1 MAFRSILRAQ
11 KQNNAAVTVTFSAA
25 DCNEIVNL
33 RQLRQVPS
41 WSDACQGCFVALPKL
56 PPNARGFLQ
65 TLMIV
70 DIHKPDTS
78 TLVTTG
84 HFYFGWT
91 NSPARIANL
100 AALGLNSP
108 GIKFDFDEVPPQLE
122 TERSPSGS

>member
-1 MAFRSILRAQ
+1 
-11 KQNNAAVTVTFSAA
+11 
-25 DCNEIVNL
+25 
-33 RQLRQVPS
+33 
-41 WSDACQGCFVALPKL
+41 
-56 PPNARGFLQ
+56 
-65 TLMIV
+65 MIV

-122 TERSPSGS
+122 SREISICVVSRVMPSEIHARK